1 MRIHLA
7 AALGSDLTALMRLR
21 AEFSTHTLTDDP
33 QTADLILFLGNPTHQ
48 PHLLLDHPLY
58 RDHPAKCAIY
68 SEDDEYLPLLP
79 GVYCSPRSD
88 RHTRAGRVV
97 AWSYVSAN
105 GRFSNPFIA
114 TESSAQ
120 KSLLFSFQGGS
131 TSLLR
136 KRMYRLKWNRADV
149 LIEDT
154 STYEHWKPGG
164 PQHED
169 RQRAYAATIAASHF
183 VLCPRGAGTGSFRLF
198 EVMKAGVAP
207 VLISDNYDLPPG
219 VPWETFL
226 LRIPE
231 KEIRRL
237 PQLLEPHLRSSAER
251 GRLARQAWL
260 DHFAP
265 EREFNAIV
273 TLADATLHHGPPDEF
288 TFRQQQHSII
298 FRAALRRS
306 LRSTARAA
314 ILRAL
319 KFLGLKSP
327 YRLNR

>member
-1 MRIHLA
+1 MKIHLA
-7 AALGSDLTALMRLR
+7 APQDSDLTALMRLR
-21 AEFSTHTLTDDP
+21 ADQSIHTLTDDP
-33 QTADLILFLGNPTHQ
+33 QAADLILFLGNPTHQ

-58 RDHPAKCAIY
+58 REFPAKSAIY

-79 GVYCSPRSD
+79 GVYCSPRND
-88 RHTRAGRVV
+88 QNTRAGRIV

-105 GRFSNPFIA
+105 GSFSNPYIVA
-114 TESSAQ
+114 GSAQ
-120 KSLLFSFQGGS
+120 KSMLFSFQGGS

-136 KRMYRLKWNRADV
+136 KRMYRLKFNRADI
-149 LIEDT
+149 LIED
-154 STYEHWKPGG
+154 SSAYQHWNPGG

-207 VLISDNYDLPPG
+207 VLISDDYLLPPG
-219 VPWETFL
+219 VPWESFL
-226 LRIPE
+226 LRVPE
-231 KEIRRL
+231 KEISRL
-237 PQLLEPHLRSSAER
+237 PELLEPHLSTSAER

-260 DHFAP
+260 QHFAP
-265 EREFNAIV
+265 EREFDTVVA
-273 TLADATLHHGPPDEF
+273 LAAATLHHGPPAES
-288 TFRQQQHSII
+288 TFRRQQRSII

-306 LRSTARAA
+306 LRSKARAA
-314 ILRAL
+314 ILQILRFFHL
-319 KFLGLKSP
+319 KPP